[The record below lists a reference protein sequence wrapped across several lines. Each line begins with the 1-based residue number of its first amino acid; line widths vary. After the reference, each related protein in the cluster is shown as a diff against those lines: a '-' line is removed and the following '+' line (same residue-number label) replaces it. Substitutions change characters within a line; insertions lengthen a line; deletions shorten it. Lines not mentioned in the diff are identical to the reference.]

1 MNEFLESFVLYRAS
15 ARENSYNTIVSYRR
29 DIAKYL
35 DYLKEN
41 GIKSPAKAD
50 KMTVVT
56 YLLQLQKSGKA
67 ASTVSRSLAAIRAF
81 YAYLISSGERIKDPT
96 ASVSPPPIGKST
108 PQFLTAAETELLI
121 NQPDTS
127 EIKGIRDKAM
137 LELLYATGIKVSEI
151 IELKTDDINLKQ
163 GFLRCSTKTHERV
176 VPIGRKAVTAVRS
189 YIDKARPKLVTHD
202 SIQHLF
208 LNRNGTKMS
217 RQGFWKIL
225 KGYGKSA
232 GIDKTITPYTIRHSF
247 AMHLLQNGADLEAI
261 RQLLGHTDIS
271 STQIYSKITD
281 TRIKQVYE
289 KAHPRA

>member
-1 MNEFLESFVLYRAS
+1 MEELLESFVMYMTGT
-15 ARENSYNTIVSYRR
+15 RENSYNTVISYKR
-29 DIAKYL
+29 DIAKYI

-41 GIKSPAKAD
+41 GIKTPLKAD

-56 YLLQLQKSGKA
+56 YLLQMKKSGKA
-67 ASTVSRSLAAIRAF
+67 AATVSRSLAALRAF
-81 YAYLISSGERIKDPT
+81 YGYIISSGEKIKDPT
-96 ASVSPPPIGKST
+96 LNISPPPLDKKE
-108 PQFLTAAETELLI
+108 PEFLTAAEAELLLS
-121 NQPDTS
+121 QPKSS
-127 EIKGIRDKAM
+127 ETRGIRDKAM

-151 IELKTDDINLKQ
+151 IELTVDDINLKQ
-163 GFLRCSTKTHERV
+163 GFLRCRTKTHERV
-176 VPIGRKAVTAVRS
+176 VPMGRKAVSAVKT
-189 YIDKARPKLVTHD
+189 YLDKARPKLVSYD
-202 SIQHLF
+202 SVKYLF

-225 KGYGKSA
+225 KSYGRSA
-232 GIDKTITPYTIRHSF
+232 GIKKEITPYAIRHSF

-271 STQIYSKITD
+271 STQVYEKIMD